1 MSYIGAHTS
10 VSGGVVK
17 GLEYIKE
24 LEGNAAQIFVGN
36 SHSATVTKKPK
47 WTDEQ
52 ADEIKEYIKQNE
64 MYLVIHACYL
74 LNFCKF
80 PPSSSKIQY
89 AVQNLIF
96 DVNMAT
102 RIGASGVV
110 VHIGY
115 QLELERE
122 EAYQN
127 MVDGIKKVIDKT
139 PNGGTIILETPA
151 GQGSQIATTLE
162 DFAEMYNMFPAKYK
176 KRLGI
181 CVDTCH
187 VFSAGTNL
195 HTVAGVKK
203 YLKDFDKLIGKEHL
217 VLFHVNDSK
226 KPLNSRK
233 DQHECIGY
241 GYIYNK
247 GMGGD
252 ISALCTLAQYARK
265 NNVPMILETP
275 SGKKAKDKSKG
286 NYKDEIELLKM
297 FASAKK
303 LTKKK
308 SQATFEKS
316 SSKTEKATF
325 EKSSGKKNK
334 DDIKGWL
341 IDAVVHIQE
350 NIEKFENV
358 SWQDASV
365 YTKDNKV
372 VIWSIE
378 EDEGPD
384 MYFIT
389 TGTVGKKLNVQH
401 IKLRAKEKS
410 IENYI
415 KINYPDFKRNK
426 SLDKVVTDAWL
437 SV

>member
-10 VSGGVVK
+10 VSGGVIK
-17 GLEYIKE
+17 GLEYIQE

-47 WTDEQ
+47 WTDEE
-52 ADEIKEYIKQNE
+52 ADEIKEYIKDND

-74 LNFCKF
+74 LNYCKF
-80 PPSSSKIQY
+80 PATSSKIQY

-102 RIGASGVV
+102 RIGAGGVV

-115 QLELERE
+115 QLDLERE
-122 EAYQN
+122 EAYKN
-127 MVDGIKKVIDKT
+127 MVDGIKRVIDKT
-139 PNGGTIILETPA
+139 PKGGRIILETPA

-187 VFSAGTNL
+187 VFSAGANL
-195 HTVAGVKK
+195 HTVDGVKK
-203 YLKDFDKLIGKEHL
+203 YLIDFDKLIGKEHL

-247 GMGGD
+247 SMGGD
-252 ISALCTLAQYARK
+252 ISALATLAQYAKK

-286 NYKDEIELLKM
+286 NYQDEIDLLKT
-297 FASAKK
+297 FATSKK
-303 LTKKK
+303 ITIKKRKSEIKRKSKSENLQKWLT
-308 SQATFEKS
+308 E
-316 SSKTEKATF
+316 E
-325 EKSSGKKNK
+325 
-334 DDIKGWL
+334 I
-341 IDAVVHIQE
+341 IRIQQ
-350 NIEKFENV
+350 NLDKYDYV
-358 SWQDASV
+358 SWDDASV
-365 YTKDNKV
+365 YVKDNEV
-372 VIWSIE
+372 VIWSVE
-378 EDEGPD
+378 EDEEPD
-384 MYFIT
+384 MYYIT
-389 TGTVGKKLNVQH
+389 TGIIDKKLKVNH
-401 IKLRAKEKS
+401 IKLRKKEKN

-415 KINYPDFKRNK
+415 ELNYPGFKRNK
-426 SLDKVVTDAWL
+426 SLDKIVIDAWL